1 MRKTIYFLLFLASL
15 ITSCSEEKNDF
26 ILKGQISDLSSDT
39 LLVYYQVPEFK
50 LDTIICQKGVFEYSM
65 KPDTTTMF
73 SLIFS
78 AEESLPI
85 FAEKGQTVQV
95 TGSTEALEIKGEGE
109 NKLMNE
115 ILSLLRD
122 TPKRDQKHIVDSL
135 IRANNQSFTNLY
147 LIDKYYVNEKN
158 PNYKH
163 LKELIESQSG
173 IIKDTPYM
181 MLLQPKIE
189 DLTDKSTPQSVHSLI
204 GEDRQGKDIKWSEIR
219 DKYILIDFW
228 ASWNSKSVVEQDSLV
243 PVIKALKKEK
253 FLICSV
259 SLDVDKA
266 AWLKSSDRDTTQWKQ
281 ICDFKGWNN
290 SIVKNQ
296 NIESLP
302 SNLLLDKNK
311 RIIARDIRGQKLIDK
326 VKELIKKDKEREK
339 QKKSSKKKK

>member
-1 MRKTIYFLLFLASL
+1 L
-15 ITSCSEEKNDF
+15 KN
-26 ILKGQISDLSSDT
+26 
-39 LLVYYQVPEFK
+39 
-50 LDTIICQKGVFEYSM
+50 
-65 KPDTTTMF
+65 
-73 SLIFS
+73 
-78 AEESLPI
+78 
-85 FAEKGQTVQV
+85 
-95 TGSTEALEIKGEGE
+95 
-109 NKLMNE
+109 
-115 ILSLLRD
+115 
-122 TPKRDQKHIVDSL
+122 TPKRNQKHVVDSL
-135 IRANNQSFTNLY
+135 IRTNNQSFTNLY

-302 SNLLLDKNK
+302 SNLLLDRNK